1 MSVRENIASNLLSTI
16 SGISSPTTIKK
27 ATRQPFQLDE
37 LSDKQY
43 PAIIVQTSEETREDQ
58 ELGDGARTRIGTID
72 FAILG
77 FVKGAESNI
86 DTLRNQLITAI
97 ETSLESDIT
106 RSSNAL
112 DTEVISVETDE
123 GTLFPIGGIR
133 MVVRCT
139 YEFQAGTP

>member
-16 SGISSPTTIKK
+16 SGISSPSIKK

-37 LSDKQY
+37 LSEQQY
-43 PAIIVQTSEETREDQ
+43 PAVIVQTSEETREDQ
-58 ELGDGARTRIGTID
+58 ELGSGAKTRIGTID

-77 FVKGAESNI
+77 FVKGADSNI

-97 ETSLESDIT
+97 ETALESDIT

>member
-1 MSVRENIASNLLSTI
+1 MSTRENIASNILSTI
-16 SGISSPTTIKK
+16 SGISSPSIKK

-43 PAIIVQTSEETREDQ
+43 PAVIVQTSEETREDQ

>member
-1 MSVRENIASNLLSTI
+1 MSEKILHPILLSTI
-16 SGISSPTTIKK
+16 SGISSPSIKK
-27 ATRQPFQLDE
+27 ATRQPFDIDE

-43 PAIIVQTSEETREDQ
+43 PAVIVQTSEETREDA
-58 ELGDGARTRIGTID
+58 ELGSGAKTRIGTID

-77 FVKGAESNI
+77 FVKGAEVNI
-86 DTLRNQLITAI
+86 DTKRNELITAI
-97 ETSLESDIT
+97 ETALESDIT

-112 DTEVISVETDE
+112 DTEVVSVETDE

>member
-16 SGISSPTTIKK
+16 SGISSPSIKK

-43 PAIIVQTSEETREDQ
+43 PAVIIQTSEETREDQ
-58 ELGDGARTRIGTID
+58 ELGNGARTRIGTID